1 MSKTKDTI
9 IDEQNA
15 QQPDFVKELLDKGSV
30 TITSLTRED
39 FDAMLKEIPADV
51 KYGAGAV
58 GRDRET
64 GVFTLQLDLTS
75 KD

>member
-1 MSKTKDTI
+1 MSKKTETT
-9 IDEQNA
+9 EQT
-15 QQPDFVKELLDKGSV
+15 QQPDFVKELMEKGSV

-39 FDAMLKEIPADV
+39 FDAMLKEIPDDV

-64 GVFTLQLDLTS
+64 GVFTLRIDLTS
-75 KD
+75 KE

>member
-15 QQPDFVKELLDKGSV
+15 QQPDFVKELLEKGSV

-39 FDAMLKEIPADV
+39 FDAMLKDIPSDV

-64 GVFTLQLDLTS
+64 GVFTLQIDLTS

>member
-1 MSKTKDTI
+1 MSKKTETT
-9 IDEQNA
+9 EQT
-15 QQPDFVKELLDKGSV
+15 QQPDFVKELLEKGSV
-30 TITSLTRED
+30 TITSLTRDD
-39 FDAMLKEIPADV
+39 FEAMLKDIPEGV

>member
-15 QQPDFVKELLDKGSV
+15 QQPDFVKELLEKGSV

-39 FDAMLKEIPADV
+39 FDAMLKDIPSDV